1 MNKSITLQE
10 SAVEYL
16 MNAFVLADTKQ
27 DFILAF
33 WELWTSSVTT
43 TTREFQQVFANAPV
57 NKWFLT
63 ELSKEEKEFKLLSAR
78 YPEICGTDKDKL
90 YCECINKLMSR
101 FPLSLLQNAKKR
113 TEKPKTNRIAGIR
126 IETSILNQN

>member
-1 MNKSITLQE
+1 MNKTITIQE
-10 SAVEYL
+10 SAAEYL
-16 MNAFVLADTKQ
+16 RNVLALADTKE
-27 DFILAF
+27 DFVLAF
-33 WELWTSSVTT
+33 WELWTTSVTT

-63 ELSKEEKEFKLLSAR
+63 ELAKEEKEFKLLLTR
-78 YPEICGTDKDKL
+78 YPEISGTDKDKL

-101 FPLSLLQNAKKR
+101 FPMSLLQNAKKR
-113 TEKPKTNRIAGIR
+113 QEKKRTTKIAGIK